1 MFIWLILLWVNQAKN
16 LTLGLKNTSIKRS
29 MIHSMTGYGKAICQ
43 LPNKKINIEIKSLN
57 SKQLDLNVRMPS
69 LYREKEIELRNEV
82 ALRLVRGKVDLSFY
96 VESATSDKVT
106 QINRQVI
113 EGYYQQLM
121 PIAEGL
127 NLTAG
132 TDLLRIIMS
141 LPETVKT
148 EQAELDEQEWAAI
161 KVAVNQALDQLQ
173 EFRQQEGDSLN
184 REISMRI
191 DNIYRYSQQV
201 EPLEKDRIEKIR
213 ARLHEN
219 MAELAGK
226 YALDENRFEQ
236 ELIFYLEKLDITEEK
251 VRLANHISYFLETM
265 AEAEPSGK
273 KLGFIIQEIGREI
286 NTMGSKANDAA
297 LQRIVIQMKDE
308 LEKIKEQILNVL

>member
-1 MFIWLILLWVNQAKN
+1 
-16 LTLGLKNTSIKRS
+16 

-57 SKQLDLNVRMPS
+57 SKQLDLNMRMPS

-113 EGYYQQLM
+113 EGYYHQLM

-173 EFRQQEGDSLN
+173 VFRQQEGDSLN

-191 DNIYRYSQQV
+191 DNIFNYSQQV
-201 EPLEKDRIEKIR
+201 EPLEKERIEKIR
-213 ARLHEN
+213 TRLHEN
-219 MAELAGK
+219 LAELAGK
-226 YALDENRFEQ
+226 YSLDENRFEQ

>member
-1 MFIWLILLWVNQAKN
+1 
-16 LTLGLKNTSIKRS
+16 

-219 MAELAGK
+219 LAELAGK

>member
-1 MFIWLILLWVNQAKN
+1 
-16 LTLGLKNTSIKRS
+16 

-57 SKQLDLNVRMPS
+57 SKQLDLNMRMPS

-113 EGYYQQLM
+113 EGYYHQLM

-161 KVAVNQALDQLQ
+161 RVAVNQALDQLQ

-201 EPLEKDRIEKIR
+201 EPLEKERIEKIR
-213 ARLHEN
+213 TRLHEN
-219 MAELAGK
+219 LAELAGK
-226 YALDENRFEQ
+226 YSLDENRFEQ

-286 NTMGSKANDAA
+286 NTMGSKANDAG